1 MLFFQRFGV
10 IDPSS
15 PSVLSRPPPSLEDS
29 ETAAGL
35 WPLGR
40 PVHSETAG
48 PLDVSQCR
56 WNTKLGQNGI
66 ERNIW
71 YEYAYEY
78 YYYEYYMNLTY
89 NMDLFHYN
97 GINDINII

>member
-1 MLFFQRFGV
+1 MCR
-10 IDPSS
+10 
-15 PSVLSRPPPSLEDS
+15 SV
-29 ETAAGL
+29 A
-35 WPLGR
+35 
-40 PVHSETAG
+40 
-48 PLDVSQCR
+48 
-56 WNTKLGQNGI
+56 TKLGQNGI